1 MSQNL
6 SSAAVVIGALRVN
19 NYSTGLWCY
28 HIYQSF
34 EDDFKNNIPFI
45 VCMVLAPIFISSTW
59 WENFVYAG
67 KKHSS
72 GLSYFARRV
81 RQMKTKLTFC
91 IALWKL
97 ILLIVVPIAIF
108 GISCDETGGKCVDA
122 LFLRG
127 NANLSSSLI
136 STIIDTNKF
145 FGKCNNHLPLIVAA
159 VCIISSGVCFKSAK
173 VACKIMTQVVDFS
186 LPLVLS
192 TPVTIGIILGMYSG
206 FITTGNTGCSLP
218 FPKWR
223 TNMNSARYFG
233 GLSDDWENFVYIIA
247 GLVGFLSLLLVTNYI
262 WLPGKQRLKR
272 TDL

>member
-1 MSQNL
+1 
-6 SSAAVVIGALRVN
+6 
-19 NYSTGLWCY
+19 
-28 HIYQSF
+28 
-34 EDDFKNNIPFI
+34 
-45 VCMVLAPIFISSTW
+45 MVLAPIFISSTW

-67 KKHSS
+67 KKDSS

-122 LFLRG
+122 LFMRG

-206 FITTGNTGCSLP
+206 FITTGNTGCLLP

-223 TNMNSARYFG
+223 TDMNSARYFG